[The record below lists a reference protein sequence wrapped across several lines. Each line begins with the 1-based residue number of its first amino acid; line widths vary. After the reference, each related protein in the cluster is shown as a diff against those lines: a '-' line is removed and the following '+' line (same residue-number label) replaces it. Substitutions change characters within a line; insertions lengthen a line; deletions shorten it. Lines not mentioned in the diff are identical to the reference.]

1 MVQGMKGIEPMKARY
16 LSCIAGVLALTA
28 PVAAQAEAG
37 KIQVKLLATGVLP
50 DGKIAE
56 VKQANVALPAGTDT
70 AASDNW
76 VPTLAVEYFLSD
88 AVSVETICCLT
99 SHHVNGAGAI
109 AGVNKLIDNIL
120 ILPATVT
127 LKYHLNAGPIK
138 PYLGAGPSYFLI
150 LDSKVGAGGTA
161 ALGAASAKV
170 KSKVGFALQA
180 GIDVPLNSSGMGIS
194 LDAKR
199 YFVRPTAAFYN
210 AGGATLLETRHELD
224 PWVVSAGLSF
234 SF

>member
-1 MVQGMKGIEPMKARY
+1 MKTRIFAC
-16 LSCIAGVLALTA
+16 LAGALALTA
-28 PVAAQAEAG
+28 PMAAHAEKG
-37 KIQVKLLATGVLP
+37 KVQVKLLATGVLP
-50 DGKIAE
+50 DGKIDE
-56 VKQANVALPAGTDT
+56 VKSASVTLPAGTDT

-76 VPTLAVEYFLSD
+76 VPTVAIEYFVTD

-99 SHHVNGAGAI
+99 AHHVDGAGAI
-109 AGVNKLIDNIL
+109 SGVNKLIDDIL

-127 LKYHLNAGPIK
+127 LKYHVDAGPIK
-138 PYLGAGPSYFLI
+138 PYIGAGPSYFLI

-161 ALGAASAKV
+161 ALGATSAKV
-170 KSKVGFALQA
+170 KSKLGFALQA
-180 GIDVPLNSSGMGIS
+180 GVDIALGESGLGLS

-224 PWVVSAGLSF
+224 PWVVSAGLAF
-234 SF
+234 RF